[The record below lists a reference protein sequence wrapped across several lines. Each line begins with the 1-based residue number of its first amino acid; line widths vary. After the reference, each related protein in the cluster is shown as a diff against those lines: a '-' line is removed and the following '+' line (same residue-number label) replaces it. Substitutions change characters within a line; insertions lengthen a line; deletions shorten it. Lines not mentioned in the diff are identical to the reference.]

1 MGKRKTVAKTTKIKQ
16 ESKNNGFPA
25 GFAVGLRDCFFWKTT
40 IDRDGEK
47 VYYSENIKE
56 VTGYSGGEVSHFP
69 GHGAAILFE
78 DDIHRVKRV
87 MSEFAADTS
96 SNFITLTYRIVKKNK
111 RIAWIK
117 ESISVERDEN
127 GIVKAY
133 NGFVSDV
140 SDIKN
145 EELRQVKTLEG
156 LQSLNA
162 SKDKFISVLS
172 HDLRAPFTSILGFS
186 EILMNEPNLSH
197 KEQLEYLSYIND
209 SSQNQL
215 QLINYLL
222 DWSRLQT
229 GRIKIEP
236 QRLHAQSLVFNCVS
250 SLTGNAIRK
259 NIDIKVTVED
269 NIYVQADERLLS
281 QVITNLISNA
291 IKFSPEGKSIE
302 VFADVFNINFV
313 EFVVRDEGK
322 GISEDN
328 KAKIFKFEKMFS
340 TEGTKGEK
348 GTGLGLSLVKEI
360 VEKHNGEVW
369 FYSEKEKGSEFH
381 FTIPRSKDSILL
393 IDNNAADMARLDE
406 VINKKFS
413 RFEIICA
420 QNGYEAIEKFFDKL
434 PSLVITVYDMPLMNG
449 VQFINM
455 IRLEDKNQKI
465 PVVAVIPDGDKNIK
479 KEFQNIGVNIILK
492 KPVDMDL
499 LADKLGGLLQNM

>member
-1 MGKRKTVAKTTKIKQ
+1 MGKKKTVTKTSMKKTPD
-16 ESKNNGFPA
+16 NNDGFPG
-25 GFAVGLRDCFFWKTT
+25 GFASGLRDCFFWKAFVLGDKET
-40 IDRDGEK
+40 

-56 VTGYSGGEVSHFP
+56 VTGYSGDEISRFP
-69 GHGAAILFE
+69 GRGTAILFE
-78 DDIHRVKRV
+78 DDIHMVKRL
-87 MSEFAADTS
+87 MSEFAEDKS
-96 SNFITLTYRIVKKNK
+96 SDFISLMYRIVKKNK
-111 RIAWIK
+111 SIAWIK

-127 GIVKAY
+127 GSVTVF
-133 NGFVSDV
+133 NGFVNDI
-140 SDIKN
+140 SDIKS
-145 EELRQVKTLEG
+145 EELRQSRVLEG

-197 KEQLEYLSYIND
+197 NERLEYLSYIND

-236 QRLHAQSLVFNCVS
+236 QRIHAKSIVFNCVS

-259 NIDIKVTVED
+259 NIDIKVTVDD

-281 QVITNLISNA
+281 QVITNLLSNA
-291 IKFSPEGKSIE
+291 IKFSEEGKSIE
-302 VFADVFNINFV
+302 IFADVFNMDLV
-313 EFVVRDEGK
+313 EFVVKDEGK

-328 KAKIFKFEKMFS
+328 KAKLFKFEKMFS

-360 VEKHNGEVW
+360 IEKHNGEIW

-381 FTIPRSKDSILL
+381 FTVPRSKDSILL
-393 IDNNAADMARLDE
+393 VDSNANETAKFEE
-406 VINKKFS
+406 VINRRFS

-420 QNGYEAIEKFFDKL
+420 QNGYEAVEKFFDKL
-434 PSLVITVYDMPLMNG
+434 PSLVVTVYDMPLMNG
-449 VQFINM
+449 VQLINF
-455 IRLEDKNQKI
+455 IRLEDKNHKI
-465 PVVAVIPDGDKNIK
+465 PVVAIIPEGEKNIK
-479 KEFQNIGVNIILK
+479 KEFQNIGVNIIIK

-499 LADKLGGLLQNM
+499 LADKLGGLLESN